1 MLEDADTSSEQSG
14 LLPPVLSDFVYP
26 PFDIDSFNDFLAR
39 EPTPQPTA
47 AEVEAHNLI
56 RLFIGQYY

>member
-1 MLEDADTSSEQSG
+1 MLEDADTSSGQSG
-14 LLPPVLSDFVYP
+14 LLPPELLSDFVYP

-39 EPTPQPTA
+39 EPTPQPTT

-56 RLFIGQYY
+56 RLFLGQY